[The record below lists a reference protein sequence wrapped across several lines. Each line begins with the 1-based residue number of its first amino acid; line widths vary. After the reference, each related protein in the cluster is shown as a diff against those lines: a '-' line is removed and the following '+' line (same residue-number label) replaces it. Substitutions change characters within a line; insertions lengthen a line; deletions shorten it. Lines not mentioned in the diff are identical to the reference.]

1 MRFMDHRIGNIG
13 NNFRK
18 FQPMKE
24 DIIDWEKTQSKTEFK
39 IKMKMMLI
47 SIIIDFIKIFKTD
60 KK

>member
-1 MRFMDHRIGNIG
+1 
-13 NNFRK
+13 
-18 FQPMKE
+18 MKE